1 MRRERISYSAAE
13 LAWLEANR
21 MMVIS
26 DYHRAFCAAFDRV
39 DVLAIH
45 LHGLRKRKGWKI
57 GAPAPGRFAGRHLKF
72 SAAEIAWLRDNCAL
86 PLADCHQQFC
96 AAFDRADVSAESLN
110 GLRKRKKF
118 STGRTGRFEKGSEPW
133 SKGRVIGNNPGSA
146 RTQFRK
152 GARGGRA
159 VDLYKPIG
167 FERISDG
174 YLVRK
179 INDDFPLQRRWR
191 AVHILNWE
199 KQSGPVPAG
208 HCLKCL
214 DGNKLNTDP
223 SNWEL
228 MPRGLL
234 PRLNGKSGRGYDE
247 APAELKPT
255 ILAVAKLEHQV
266 RGKAPG
272 H

>member
-1 MRRERISYSAAE
+1 MRITYSATE
-13 LAWLEANR
+13 MQWLEANR

-26 DYHRAFCAAFDRV
+26 DYHAAFCAAFHRA
-39 DVLAIH
+39 DVAAVH
-45 LHGLRKRKGWKI
+45 LHGLRKRRRWLI
-57 GAPAPGRFAGRHLKF
+57 GSTKGRFAGRHLKF
-72 SAAEIAWLRDNCAL
+72 CAAEIAWLRDNCTL
-86 PLADCHQQFC
+86 SIADYHRQFC
-96 AAFDRADVSAESLN
+96 AMFRRTDLSAENLN
-110 GLRKRKKF
+110 GLRKRKKW
-118 STGRTGRFEKGSEPW
+118 STGRTGHFEKGAMPW
-133 SKGRVIGNNPGSA
+133 NEGKTIGNNAGSA

-152 GARGGRA
+152 GSRGGRA

-167 FERISDG
+167 FERVSDG
-174 YLVRK
+174 YLVCK

-199 KQSGPVPAG
+199 KKNGPMPAG

-228 MPRGLL
+228 VPRGLL
-234 PRLNGKSGRGYDE
+234 PRLNGKSGRNYDA

-255 ILAVAKLEHQV
+255 IMTVAKLEHQV
-266 RGKAPG
+266 HARRRA
-272 H
+272 